1 MVRLLVGT
9 DAGLHELEVGGALAR
24 VELDGRRV
32 TALAPDYP
40 AIWAIVDDHEVWR
53 SDDGRDWA
61 MSAVLEGRRATCV
74 AAPAMGTLVGSSE
87 AHLYRAGAHDLV
99 PELPFDRVEDRG
111 TWYTPWGGPPDAR
124 SISEGDAVYVNVHV
138 GGIVR
143 TVDGGETWTP
153 TIDIDADVH
162 RVWADDRR
170 VLAACA
176 RGLAVSDDLGES
188 WSYRTD
194 GLEATYCRGVTVC
207 GDSVLVSSSRGPRG
221 GQAAVYRG
229 GAGGGALERCR
240 SGLPERFDD
249 NIDSSCLDALPDG
262 RMVAFGTSDGRVFAS
277 DDQGARWAEVTNGLG
292 PVRCLLAM
300 P

>member
-1 MVRLLVGT
+1 MARLLVGT
-9 DAGLHELEVGGALAR
+9 DAGLHQLDAGGAAEPVTLA
-24 VELDGRRV
+24 GHRV

-40 AIWAIVDDHEVWR
+40 AVWAIVDDHEVWR
-53 SDDGRDWA
+53 ADDGDGWERVA
-61 MSAVLEGRRATCV
+61 TLGGRRATCL
-74 AAPAMGTLVGSSE
+74 AAPALGTLVGAAE
-87 AHLYRAGAHDLV
+87 AHLYRLGATALEPV
-99 PELPFDRVEDRG
+99 TAFDEVEGRDA
-111 TWYTPWGGPPDAR
+111 WYTPWGGPPDAR
-124 SISEGDAVYVNVHV
+124 SISEGDAVFVNVHV

-143 TVDGGETWTP
+143 TLDGGATWRP

-176 RGLAVSDDLGES
+176 RGLAQSDDLGDT

-207 GDSVLVSSSRGPRG
+207 GDAVLVSASRGPRG
-221 GQAAVYRG
+221 GRAAVYRG
-229 GAGGGALERCR
+229 AAGDGPLERCQT
-240 SGLPERFDD
+240 GLPEWFED

-262 RMVAFGTSDGRVFAS
+262 RLVAFGTSDGRVFAS
-277 DDQGARWAEVTNGLG
+277 RDQGASWMAAAGGLD
-292 PVRCLLAM
+292 PIRCLVVM

>member
-9 DAGLHELEVGGALAR
+9 DAGLHDFEAGRTAGSVT
-24 VELDGRRV
+24 LDGHRV

-40 AIWAIVDDHEVWR
+40 AVWAILDDHEVWR
-53 SDDGRDWA
+53 ADDGAEWRSVA
-61 MSAVLEGRRATCV
+61 SLPGRRATCL

-87 AHLYRAGAHDLV
+87 AHLYMPASNALEPV
-99 PELPFDRVEDRG
+99 PSFDQVDGRDR
-111 TWYTPWGGPPDAR
+111 WYTPWGGPPDAR

-143 TVDGGETWTP
+143 TVDDGATWTP

-176 RGLAVSDDLGES
+176 RGLAVSDDLGET

-194 GLEATYCRGVTVC
+194 GLAATYCRGVTVC
-207 GDSVLVSSSRGPRG
+207 GDSVLVSASPGPRG
-221 GQAAVYRG
+221 GRAAVYRG
-229 GAGGGALERCR
+229 PTGRGPFERCR
-240 SGLPERFDD
+240 TGLPEWFDH
-249 NIDSSCLDALPDG
+249 NIDSACLDALPDG
-262 RMVAFGTSDGRVFAS
+262 RLVAFGTSDGRVFAS
-277 DDQGARWAEVTNGLG
+277 HDQGASWAEAATGLG
-292 PVRCLLAM
+292 PVRCLLVL